1 MNVFWENITRYP
13 RFLITSVS
21 GLIVVLLSPL
31 LKIGKKNLMSQIF
44 VVSILIL
51 TLVFFSLI
59 IISMLKIVYMKL
71 S

>member
-59 IISMLKIVYMKL
+59 IISMLNI
-71 S
+71 

>member
-1 MNVFWENITRYP
+1 MNVFCENITRYP

-44 VVSILIL
+44 VVSIIIL

-59 IISMLKIVYMKL
+59 IISMLNI
-71 S
+71 